1 MLYPVFISLLIA
13 VIFAALLP
21 SVFKREGPGPMSGSL
36 FFFFIIFLFSW
47 AVGSWITPIGPLFYG
62 VPWLGYLIIGLFT
75 MLLIAALVPAK
86 PEKPETPFE
95 QAEEEAE
102 QARALGITFGFF
114 FWTLMIV
121 LLFAGI
127 ASLVF

>member
-1 MLYPVFISLLIA
+1 
-13 VIFAALLP
+13 
-21 SVFKREGPGPMSGSL
+21 
-36 FFFFIIFLFSW
+36 
-47 AVGSWITPIGPLFYG
+47 
-62 VPWLGYLIIGLFT
+62 

-86 PEKPETPFE
+86 AEKPETPFE

-127 ASLVF
+127 ANLVF